1 MAERERRTG
10 DPELDRLMTEFQAN
24 SREFSDVIT
33 GIGDVVGQAAST
45 DDKVRVRVSAS
56 GQLVGLHIDPR
67 AMRLGSQELV
77 EKIMELSGRATEDAA
92 RRVLELTRPYLET
105 DGR

>member
-24 SREFSDVIT
+24 SKEFAGVMAE
-33 GIGDVVGQAAST
+33 IGDVVGQASGA

-56 GQLVGLHIDPR
+56 GQLLGLRIDPR
-67 AMRLGSQELV
+67 AMRLGSQELAETIV
-77 EKIMELSGRATEDAA
+77 ALSRRATEDAA
-92 RRVLELTRPYLET
+92 RRAMELTRPYLET
-105 DGR
+105 DSR

>member
-1 MAERERRTG
+1 MAECERRTG
-10 DPELDRLMTEFQAN
+10 EPELDRLMTEFRAN
-24 SREFSDVIT
+24 SKEFSDVMAEM
-33 GIGDVVGQAAST
+33 GDVVGQAAST

-67 AMRLGSQELV
+67 AMRLGSQELA
-77 EKIMELSGRATEDAA
+77 ETITELSQRATEDAA
-92 RRVLELTRPYLET
+92 RRVMELTRPYLET

>member
-1 MAERERRTG
+1 MAERERRTS
-10 DPELDRLMTEFQAN
+10 DPELDRIMTEFQAN
-24 SREFSDVIT
+24 SREFSGVMAEM
-33 GIGDVVGQAAST
+33 GDVVGQAASA

-77 EKIMELSGRATEDAA
+77 DRIMELSGRATEDAA
-92 RRVLELTRPYLET
+92 RRVLELTRPYLEM